1 MPKFAVIVAAAGK
14 AERFGGEE
22 KKTFAKLDGRPVF
35 LRCLELFVTRP
46 DVAQTILSVAPEDLA
61 MVKST
66 YGPNLAFMNVRLAE
80 GGVKRSDTVRAALQ
94 HVAEDVEFVA
104 VHDAARPCA
113 THEMIDAV
121 FAESVKSGAAI
132 LASPVV
138 GTLKKVSGAHVIEQT
153 VSRDGLYEAQTP
165 QVFRKDVLVRA
176 MEAQAASGDEVTD
189 DAQAVE
195 RIGHPVSIVPS
206 DWTNLKI
213 TTRPDLTLA
222 AAILKARPIKAAP
235 KMGAFEEAKW

>member
-46 DVAQTILSVAPEDLA
+46 DVAQTILSVAPEDMA

-80 GGVKRSDTVRAALQ
+80 GGAKRSDTVRAALQ

-121 FAESVKSGAAI
+121 FAESQKSGAAI

-153 VSRDGLYEAQTP
+153 VSRDGLFEAQTP
-165 QVFRKDVLVRA
+165 QAFRKDVLVRA
-176 MEAQAASGDEVTD
+176 VEAQAASGEEVTD

-222 AAILKARPIKAAP
+222 AAILKARPTKAVL